1 MNPRSLR
8 NGRRTT
14 IGRKRE
20 KRKYQKEKM
29 IDVAERDREDT
40 DKDDLHEEKQTQ
52 FSKIEVA

>member
-1 MNPRSLR
+1 
-8 NGRRTT
+8 
-14 IGRKRE
+14 
-20 KRKYQKEKM
+20 M